1 MYRFQHLVVLL
12 ATDLGVYLCYL
23 LAVPF
28 LPPLVWAVALA
39 VVFAPLQGR
48 LGFDCATPARPRS

>member
-12 ATDLGVYLCYL
+12 ATGLGVYLCYL

>member
-1 MYRFQHLVVLL
+1 MYRFQYLVVLL

-39 VVFAPLQGR
+39 VVFAPLQG
-48 LGFDCATPARPRS
+48 

>member
-1 MYRFQHLVVLL
+1 VYRFQHLVLL
-12 ATDLGVYLCYL
+12 LVTGLGVYLCYL

-39 VVFAPLQGR
+39 VVFAALQG
-48 LGFDCATPARPRS
+48 